1 MKADAGPTLSLL
13 IAPKQQTDLAMNHAA
28 LKRQLQRAESL
39 AQRLA
44 ENIAFQQETI
54 AKLDE
59 GGHDVRAAKMFLRR
73 LEATHAKH
81 VADRDRLS
89 KELANHL

>member
-1 MKADAGPTLSLL
+1 M
-13 IAPKQQTDLAMNHAA
+13 IAPKLRNDLVMNHAA
-28 LKRQLQRAESL
+28 LQRRLQQAEGL

-81 VADRDRLS
+81 VADRDRLF
-89 KELANHL
+89 KELAKSF

>member
-1 MKADAGPTLSLL
+1 MPLLSADERKAWLS
-13 IAPKQQTDLAMNHAA
+13 
-28 LKRQLQRAESL
+28 
-39 AQRLA
+39 A

-81 VADRDRLS
+81 VADRDRS
-89 KELANHL
+89 FKELANRS